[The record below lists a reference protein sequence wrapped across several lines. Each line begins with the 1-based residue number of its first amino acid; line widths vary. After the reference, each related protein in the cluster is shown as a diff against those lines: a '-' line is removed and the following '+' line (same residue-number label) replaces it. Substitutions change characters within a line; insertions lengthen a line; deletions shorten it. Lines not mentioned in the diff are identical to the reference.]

1 MVSSRTLA
9 HALPSLFIKPSTA
22 MLRSLLTASALLA
35 GQALA
40 YDQALGFNGAAV
52 VETRPLDEIYKAAL
66 AEGGVVTM
74 WLGGDERTDE
84 DALKKEFEG
93 RFPGMTL
100 NLTTDLSKYHSVRF
114 DEQLASGHVHVDS
127 IAFQTVHDFPRLDAE
142 GALLHY
148 APVGFDKLY
157 PPMRDV
163 RAAFYGILTVGW
175 AGKWNTEKLPGIEAP
190 IEWEDWLRP
199 EFKDKLVL
207 TYPNDDDAVL
217 YAFDLIMQQYGTSWF
232 DRLLTQN
239 PRWVR
244 GTRSPDTIMADPK
257 STWAA
262 SFTSDGLFPTSN
274 INVSHPVQGS
284 FVTWFQLAAIPKDA
298 PHPEAAKLLH
308 NYMLTPEWQSTRGS
322 WPVRS
327 DVPPPAGYPSIVEMP
342 GTSITYFREWMSDR
356 PRLERLRTWFEDKLG
371 SAQGLSPLI
380 DDI

>member
-1 MVSSRTLA
+1 
-9 HALPSLFIKPSTA
+9 
-22 MLRSLLTASALLA
+22 MLRSLLTASAVLA

-40 YDQALGFNGAAV
+40 YDQALGFKGAAL
-52 VETRPLDEIYKAAL
+52 VETRPLDAIYKAAL

-157 PPMRDV
+157 PAMRDV

-175 AGKWNTEKLPGIEAP
+175 AGKWNTDKLPGIEAP
-190 IEWEDWLRP
+190 VEWEDWLRP

-217 YAFDLIMQQYGTSWF
+217 YAFDLM
-232 DRLLTQN
+232 
-239 PRWVR
+239 
-244 GTRSPDTIMADPK
+244 
-257 STWAA
+257 
-262 SFTSDGLFPTSN
+262 
-274 INVSHPVQGS
+274 
-284 FVTWFQLAAIPKDA
+284 
-298 PHPEAAKLLH
+298 
-308 NYMLTPEWQSTRGS
+308 
-322 WPVRS
+322 
-327 DVPPPAGYPSIVEMP
+327 
-342 GTSITYFREWMSDR
+342 
-356 PRLERLRTWFEDKLG
+356 
-371 SAQGLSPLI
+371 
-380 DDI
+380 

>member
-1 MVSSRTLA
+1 
-9 HALPSLFIKPSTA
+9 
-22 MLRSLLTASALLA
+22 
-35 GQALA
+35 
-40 YDQALGFNGAAV
+40 
-52 VETRPLDEIYKAAL
+52 
-66 AEGGVVTM
+66 M

-100 NLTTDLSKYHSVRF
+100 NLTTELSKYHSVRF
-114 DEQLASGHVHVDS
+114 DEQLAAGHVYVDS

-148 APVGFDKLY
+148 APVGFDQLY

-175 AGKWNTEKLPGIEAP
+175 AGKWNMDKLPGIEP
-190 IEWEDWLRP
+190 PVEWEDWLRP

-217 YAFDLIMQQYGTSWF
+217 YAFDLMYVSLDYQYDPPLDIDTDTTPSMQQYGKSWF
-232 DRLLTQN
+232 DRLLAQN

-257 STWAA
+257 NTWAA

-274 INVSHPVQGS
+274 INVSHPTQGS

-322 WPVRS
+322 WPVRR
-327 DVPPPAGYPSIVEMP
+327 DVAAPQGVPGHLRHARHQHHLLPRVDVGPPPAGALADLVR
-342 GTSITYFREWMSDR
+342 G
-356 PRLERLRTWFEDKLG
+356 
-371 SAQGLSPLI
+371 
-380 DDI
+380 